1 MIGVVVLSGLWYV
14 NMKLKDDR
22 SFLFQ
27 LREMIWPSEYSQ
39 GQEQNFKSDLAS
51 IAKQWKYHD
60 LGKKYFEAG
69 EYEKSIEEYKKAIE
83 IAKQEPRDW
92 ARLREQ
98 KFPRARLIHVYEAAG
113 RFDEAI
119 EQIDWLLA
127 HGPSDSVR
135 LELLAWKNVIMA
147 ERNGEYKAALTHV
160 ETALNSDDLKKYKYV
175 TQRFIA
181 KRGDLQQKLLSEKAA
196 LTGN

>member
-1 MIGVVVLSGLWYV
+1 MKQRDVLTKRLNKLIG
-14 NMKLKDDR
+14 
-22 SFLFQ
+22 
-27 LREMIWPSEYSQ
+27 
-39 GQEQNFKSDLAS
+39 
-51 IAKQWKYHD
+51 
-60 LGKKYFEAG
+60 
-69 EYEKSIEEYKKAIE
+69 
-83 IAKQEPRDW
+83 
-92 ARLREQ
+92 
-98 KFPRARLIHVYEAAG
+98 
-113 RFDEAI
+113 
-119 EQIDWLLA
+119 
-127 HGPSDSVR
+127 DSVR